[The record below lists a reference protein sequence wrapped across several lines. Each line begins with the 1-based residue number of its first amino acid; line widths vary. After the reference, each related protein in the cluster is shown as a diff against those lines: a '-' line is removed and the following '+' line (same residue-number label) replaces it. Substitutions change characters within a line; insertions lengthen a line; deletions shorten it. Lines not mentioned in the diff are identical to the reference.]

1 MQIKLVDGTIYN
13 INDMKIENGTLYIEF
28 SDKSAEE
35 VQTILA
41 QPTNLGKII
50 LLEDSRSTDLAYYEH
65 FTISAGVLLSPD
77 SKVTGMLNQERE
89 DTTVR
94 LENVETKAGEAL
106 ALAQSLNS
114 KTTEIKADVES
125 VQTDVQSVKT
135 DVQDAKT
142 LSQEN
147 AKSTMLSF
155 AASQIIAQS
164 FEDADAISV
173 KDLYPKY
180 SDCIG
185 KKVKQGFKMNHE
197 DVLYKTLQP
206 ELTISELYVPGSVGT
221 ESLYTVIDE
230 VHQGTQ
236 EDPIPY
242 FGNMELEQDKYYT
255 QDNVMYHCTR
265 GTGQPVYYAL
275 ADLVGLYVEVVKE
288 A

>member
-1 MQIKLVDGTIYN
+1 MQIKLIDGTTYN

-41 QPTNLGKII
+41 QPENLGKII
-50 LLEDSRSTDLAYYEH
+50 LLEDGTGADLAYYEH

-94 LENVETKAGEAL
+94 LEKIETKAGEAL

-114 KTTEIKADVES
+114 QTTEIKTDVES
-125 VQTDVQSVKT
+125 MKT
-135 DVQDAKT
+135 DVEDAKT

-147 AKSTMLSF
+147 VKSTMLSF

-255 QDNVMYHCTR
+255 QGNVIYHCTR
-265 GTGQPVYYAL
+265 GTGQPVYHAL
-275 ADLVGLYVEVVKE
+275 ADLVGLYVEVVK
-288 A
+288 AA